1 MKRRIQNQRGFSI
14 LTFRRL
20 INEAVLHAKLIIL
33 HCLEKKKE
41 GGTDLHHAHFSGFK
55 FFALC
60 YY

>member
-1 MKRRIQNQRGFSI
+1 MKLYCMQNSLYCIAWR
-14 LTFRRL
+14 
-20 INEAVLHAKLIIL
+20 KKK
-33 HCLEKKKE
+33 KKKE